1 MIRKSFR
8 FNQSWTVDETDNYHD
23 PWTKSFEHKTGSH
36 LNAPRRFLMTSFLVI
51 AVPSGRRIT
60 IELAPIPWV
69 SVIFQI
75 KPAASAQE
83 AMPLTIPMSNYETD
97 NVWEQIITLAAAD
110 ELG

>member
-1 MIRKSFR
+1 MILKSIR
-8 FNQSWTVDETDNYHD
+8 FNQCWAVDETDNYHD

-69 SVIFQI
+69 SVMFQI
-75 KPAASAQE
+75 KLAAPAQE
-83 AMPLTIPMSNYETD
+83 AMPLTIQISNYETD
-97 NVWEQIITLAAAD
+97 SVWEQIITLTAAN
-110 ELG
+110 ESS